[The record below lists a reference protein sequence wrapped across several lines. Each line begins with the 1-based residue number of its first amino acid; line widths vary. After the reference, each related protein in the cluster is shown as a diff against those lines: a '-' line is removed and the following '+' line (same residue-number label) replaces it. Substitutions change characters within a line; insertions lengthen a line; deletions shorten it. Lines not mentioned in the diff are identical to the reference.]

1 LKLFQEI
8 EELNISDLNVI
19 SPFLNNFGLLMYDM
33 LSNNTD
39 LEKNLENKEIIW
51 SLTSVFHDILDLC
64 SKNKS
69 FQKQILCVSDIF
81 MKFADFL
88 EYKNVS
94 KMINGKFITNNYSD
108 VLKII
113 DIFLNFNNNSSIK
126 QLNNN
131 ISSNNN
137 CSISLQ
143 EFPEFILIASCK
155 LLHFVL
161 VNYERFLEDFTVG
174 LSNILEKEKCTFM
187 IEIFE
192 LFKSLSIFY
201 FSYELNYLKSNTEI
215 KREELQNVL
224 VQIKS
229 SFDMYNST
237 FDNSILYFLNTV
249 SKIGGEEVFNQLDK
263 KIQGLVD
270 KTKSIDQ
277 IFKLQLLIQLNLSN
291 NNINISELEEFVI
304 NMLMTYS
311 SNKKLIFLIISILFN
326 SSMTLLCST
335 IITKVIEIIFQS
347 TNTIF
352 TLEEICTLYRDN
364 YKLKSNAELMVK
376 IDWLVQFHSLILKCL
391 DNFDEGL
398 LQDNHEWIFI
408 QIYGFYEK
416 GLLTKNS
423 KEFVKVNQIFEEIN
437 LKKKSNKSFILTQLT
452 DLILK
457 KKLVK

>member
-1 LKLFQEI
+1 
-8 EELNISDLNVI
+8 
-19 SPFLNNFGLLMYDM
+19 MYDL
-33 LSNNTD
+33 LSNNID
-39 LEKNLENKEIIW
+39 LEKNLENKEINW
-51 SLTSVFHDILDLC
+51 SLTSVFHDILEVC

-88 EYKNVS
+88 EYKVVY
-94 KMINGKFITNNYSD
+94 KITNGKYITNNYSD

-113 DIFLNFNNNSSIK
+113 DIFLNFNNNSTVK
-126 QLNNN
+126 QLNNHN
-131 ISSNNN
+131 SNNN

-161 VNYERFLEDFTVG
+161 INYERFLEDFIVS
-174 LSNILEKEKCTFM
+174 LSSTLEKEKCTFM

-192 LFKSLSIFY
+192 LYKSLSIFY
-201 FSYELNYLKSNTEI
+201 FSYELNYLKSNTDI
-215 KREELQNVL
+215 KSEELQNVL
-224 VQIKS
+224 FQIKS
-229 SFDMYNST
+229 SFDIYNST
-237 FDNSILYFLNTV
+237 FDSSIQYFLNIV
-249 SKIGGEEVFNQLDK
+249 SKKGGEEFYLQLDK

-291 NNINISELEEFVI
+291 ININISELEEFVI
-304 NMLMTYS
+304 NMLMTYT

-326 SSMTLLCST
+326 SSMTVLCST
-335 IITKVIEIIFQS
+335 IITKVIETIFQS
-347 TNTIF
+347 VNTIF

-364 YKLKSNAELMVK
+364 YKLKSNADLMVK
-376 IDWLVQFHSLILKCL
+376 VDWLFQFHSFIQKCL

-423 KEFVKVNQIFEEIN
+423 KEYVKVNQIFEEIN